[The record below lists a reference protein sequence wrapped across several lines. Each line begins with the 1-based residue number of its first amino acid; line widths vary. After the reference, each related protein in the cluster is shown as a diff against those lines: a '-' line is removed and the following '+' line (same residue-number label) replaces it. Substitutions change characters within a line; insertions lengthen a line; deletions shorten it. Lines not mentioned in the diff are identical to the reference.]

1 MLKQRL
7 SDNNVG
13 CCNVLYNS
21 ILIIYIMSK
30 KRSIEEINEK
40 IRKRKAVVLT
50 AEQVSAMGKEL
61 KPEEIMNRVD
71 VVTTA
76 TFGPM
81 CSSGV
86 FINFG
91 HTTPPMRMEKITL
104 NNVPVFGGIAAVD
117 AYLGATETAMPQD
130 IYGGAHVIE
139 ELIEGKDVLLQATA
153 KGTDCYP
160 RTEVKTLINKSTINE
175 MIMFNPRNAYQNYNV
190 AVNSTTKI
198 KYTYMGTLLPA
209 FGNAN
214 FSTSGELSPLLN
226 DPELRTIGIGTRIFF
241 GGTTGY
247 VAWNGTQFNTG
258 KPLNEHGIP
267 LGNAATLALI
277 GDAKQM
283 ITRFIKAGYFE
294 KYGVTM
300 FVGVGIP
307 IPVIDEDMARRVS
320 IRNSQIE
327 TNIIDYG
334 SGNSDLLGRTNYKT
348 LFSGEIRLNGK
359 KIRTAP
365 LSSLKAAREI
375 AEILKTE
382 VADGRFLL
390 TEPVALLPKTT
401 GLNKLDIRL

>member
-1 MLKQRL
+1 
-7 SDNNVG
+7 
-13 CCNVLYNS
+13 
-21 ILIIYIMSK
+21 MSK
-30 KRSIEEINEK
+30 KRSIEEINDK
-40 IRKRKAVVLT
+40 IRKGKAVVLT
-50 AEQVSAMGKEL
+50 AEQVSAMGKEMT
-61 KPEEIMNRVD
+61 PAEVMSRVD

-91 HTTPPMRMEKITL
+91 HSSPPMRMERLSL
-104 NNVPVFGGIAAVD
+104 NNVPAYGGIAAVD
-117 AYLGATETAMPQD
+117 AYLGATETAMPHD

-139 ELIEGKDVLLQATA
+139 DLIAGKDVLLQATG

-160 RTEVKTLINKSTINE
+160 RTEIKTFVNKNSINE
-175 MIMFNPRNAYQNYNV
+175 FIMFNPRNAYQNYNV
-190 AVNSTTKI
+190 AVNSTPKI
-198 KYTYMGTLLPA
+198 KFTYMGTLLPS

-226 DPELRTIGIGTRIFF
+226 DPEMRTIGIGTRIFM

-258 KPLNEHGIP
+258 KPLNENGIP
-267 LGNAATLALI
+267 VGNAATLSLI

-283 ITRFIKAGYFE
+283 STRFIRAAYFE
-294 KYGVTM
+294 KYGVSI
-300 FVGVGIP
+300 FVGIGIP
-307 IPVIDEDMARRVS
+307 IPVIDEDIASRVL

-334 SGNSDLLGRTNYKT
+334 SGNFEVLGRIDYEK
-348 LFSGEIRLNGK
+348 LFSGKITLKGK

-365 LSSLKAAREI
+365 LSSVKVAREI
-375 AEILKTE
+375 ADLLKKE
-382 VADGRFLL
+382 VAEGRFFL
-390 TEPVALLPKTT
+390 TEPVALFPKTA
-401 GLNKLDIRL
+401 GLNKLEIRI

>member
-1 MLKQRL
+1 
-7 SDNNVG
+7 
-13 CCNVLYNS
+13 
-21 ILIIYIMSK
+21 MSK
-30 KRSIEEINEK
+30 KRSIEEINDK
-40 IRKRKAVVLT
+40 IRKGKAVVLT

-61 KPEEIMNRVD
+61 SPAEIMDRVD

-81 CSSGV
+81 CSSGA

-91 HTTPPMRMEKITL
+91 HSTPPMRMERITL
-104 NNVPVFGGIAAVD
+104 NNVPSYGGIAAVD
-117 AYLGATETAMPQD
+117 AYIGATETASPHD

-139 ELIEGKDVLLQATA
+139 ELIAGKDVMLNASA

-160 RTEVKTLINKSTINE
+160 RTEIRTLINKKTINE
-175 MIMFNPRNAYQNYNV
+175 FIMFNPRNAYQNYNV
-190 AVNSTTKI
+190 AVNSTVKI
-198 KYTYMGTLLPA
+198 KYTYMGTLLPSL
-209 FGNAN
+209 GNAN

-226 DPELRTIGIGTRIFF
+226 DPEMRTIGVGTRIFF
-241 GGTTGY
+241 GGATGY

-267 LGNAATLALI
+267 VGNAATLSLI

-283 ITRFIKAGYFE
+283 SPRFIRAAYFE

-300 FVGVGIP
+300 FVGIGIP
-307 IPVIDEDMARRVS
+307 IPVIDEEMAHRVS

-334 SGNSDLLGRTNYKT
+334 TGNFELLGRTSYKT
-348 LFSGEIRLNGK
+348 LFSGELILNGR

-365 LSSLKAAREI
+365 LSSIRVAREI
-375 AEILKTE
+375 ADLLKTNICE
-382 VADGRFLL
+382 GRFLL
-390 TEPVALLPKTT
+390 TEPVALFPRTE
-401 GLNKLDIRL
+401 GLNKLEIRL